1 MTITE
6 ILIFAKILAAISGD
20 RTVAVTDLE
29 KKIAADALKRIA
41 DQRIDWTQQQKAQYK
56 TLVDVVE
63 RLGYQSLFLD
73 LDEDAIKEMDIVFG
87 PRMTESEELLVQ
99 TFLKEYGLSGRKSG
113 LRIQ

>member
-56 TLVDVVE
+56 TLVDVAE
-63 RLGYQSLFLD
+63 RLG
-73 LDEDAIKEMDIVFG
+73 
-87 PRMTESEELLVQ
+87 
-99 TFLKEYGLSGRKSG
+99 
-113 LRIQ
+113 

>member
-29 KKIAADALKRIA
+29 NKIAADALKRIA

-63 RLGYQSLFLD
+63 RLG
-73 LDEDAIKEMDIVFG
+73 
-87 PRMTESEELLVQ
+87 
-99 TFLKEYGLSGRKSG
+99 
-113 LRIQ
+113 

>member
-63 RLGYQSLFLD
+63 RLG
-73 LDEDAIKEMDIVFG
+73 
-87 PRMTESEELLVQ
+87 
-99 TFLKEYGLSGRKSG
+99 
-113 LRIQ
+113 